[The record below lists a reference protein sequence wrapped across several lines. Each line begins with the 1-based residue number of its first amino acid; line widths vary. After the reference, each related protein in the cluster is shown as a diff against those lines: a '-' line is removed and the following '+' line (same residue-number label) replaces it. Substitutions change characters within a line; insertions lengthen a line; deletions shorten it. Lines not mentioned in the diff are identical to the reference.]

1 MPLILAGIFFVT
13 AILYA
18 AVGFGGGS
26 TYNALLVL
34 HGADFRI
41 LPAIALAC
49 NLVVVSGGLWR
60 FHRAGLVSVPRL
72 APFLAASIPAAW
84 IGGRIPVSEAL
95 FIGLLGIALLISGL
109 RLATQGSPASQAN
122 AAATTSPTLALGVGG
137 AIGFISGLVGIGG
150 GIFLAPVLYF
160 LNWGSPRRIAAACS
174 LFILA
179 NSLSGLLG
187 QVMKLQDMSILPLVV
202 PYWPMLIAVLFGGQ
216 IGSWFATKGLQP
228 VIMKRLTALLILY
241 VAARLL
247 YRWFGLI
254 GLGG

>member
-34 HGADFRI
+34 HGADYRI

-49 NLVVVSGGLWR
+49 NLVVVSGGLLR
-60 FHRAGLVSVPRL
+60 FHQAGLISVPRL
-72 APFLAASIPAAW
+72 APFLVGSIPAAW
-84 IGGRIPVSEAL
+84 IGGRIPVSEIW
-95 FIGLLGIALLISGL
+95 FIGLLGGALLISGL
-109 RLATQGSPASQAN
+109 RLATQAPP
-122 AAATTSPTLALGVGG
+122 TSKTDVTVPTSSTLALGVGG
-137 AIGFISGLVGIGG
+137 AIGFFSGLVGIGG
-150 GIFLAPVLYF
+150 GVFLAPVLYF
-160 LNWGSPRRIAAACS
+160 LNWDSPRRIAAACS

-187 QVMKLQDMSILPLVV
+187 QVMKLQDMSILPLIV
-202 PYWPMLIAVLFGGQ
+202 PYWPMLVAVLVGGQ
-216 IGSWFATKGLQP
+216 IGSWLATKGLQP

-241 VAARLL
+241 VAVRLL
-247 YRWFGLI
+247 YRWFGLT
-254 GLGG
+254 GLGV